1 MSTDPGMPHHVWM
14 LRSNTGKLS
23 FHTAEPKPTVA
34 GAKVVCYYVQPE
46 PGRASATA
54 EKVTP
59 KKFAFD
65 DGGPGKDE
73 TLLDRQAGRI
83 ATGLASAPGI
93 HEPIATVAR
102 FCYRLSAGLVAEKR
116 WIEAGGMLVAEKNS
130 EPEEVAK

>member
-1 MSTDPGMPHHVWM
+1 MSTDPGMPNRVWM

-34 GAKVVCYYVQPE
+34 GAEVACYHVQPE
-46 PGRASATA
+46 PGRAPAIA

-93 HEPIATVAR
+93 HSLGEVSR
-102 FCYRLSAGLVAEKR
+102 FCYGLAAGLNAEKR
-116 WIEAGGMLVAEKNS
+116 RLETSGMLVTEKTSNPR
-130 EPEEVAK
+130 E